1 MLPKNGHC
9 PVVLSRITI
18 NTISPVTQSQIGENY
33 DSFSVTNESE
43 VSFMDQDEFL
53 FLTLNND

>member
-1 MLPKNGHC
+1 MRTPSH
-9 PVVLSRITI
+9 VLFRTGI
-18 NTISPVTQSQIGENY
+18 QSQIGEKD

-43 VSFMDQDEFL
+43 VSFMDQDELL